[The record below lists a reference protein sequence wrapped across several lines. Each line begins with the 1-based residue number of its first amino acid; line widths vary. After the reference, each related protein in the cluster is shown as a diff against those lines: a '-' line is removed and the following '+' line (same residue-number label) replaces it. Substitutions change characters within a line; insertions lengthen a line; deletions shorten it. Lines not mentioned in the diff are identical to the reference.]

1 MNQRACPA
9 CTLLTDDL
17 SRTTCELC
25 GCELDG
31 PAAKPLGEKALVEEA
46 PPKRRRSIESFFK
59 RANAPTP
66 AAPPTA
72 PTPAPSAP
80 DPSPTLGATGAPLLA
95 AAEPPP
101 PAATATAST
110 AAAPTV
116 AVAAASTAT
125 SAASAVAAP
134 PALPLTDVSALT
146 LPLAQYAPQRACW
159 RRPGAAVPYAHLA
172 AALDALEATSS
183 RLAKEC
189 VLSNTFRSVLA
200 LRAPPSE
207 LEAACYL
214 LSPAKDAQTGG
225 HRLRPDWQPGGKPLG
240 ITHGAITAAI
250 LEATG
255 ARPQQYRVQ

>member
-59 RANAPTP
+59 RANAP
-66 AAPPTA
+66 
-72 PTPAPSAP
+72 
-80 DPSPTLGATGAPLLA
+80 SPTLGATGAPLLA

-101 PAATATAST
+101 PAATAAAST
-110 AAAPTV
+110 AAASTV

-125 SAASAVAAP
+125 SATSAVAAP
-134 PALPLTDVSALT
+134 PALPLADVSALT

-172 AALDALEATSS
+172 AALDALEATRS